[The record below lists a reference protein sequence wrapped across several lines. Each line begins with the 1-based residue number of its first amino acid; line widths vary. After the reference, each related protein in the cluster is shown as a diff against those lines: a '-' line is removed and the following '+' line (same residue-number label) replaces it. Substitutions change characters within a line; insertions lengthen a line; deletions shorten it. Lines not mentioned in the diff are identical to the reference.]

1 MNRIQLCFR
10 SFFILIFTFLLAVH
24 VSHCQGIQPSTD
36 HPQYWTYD
44 GDLVLPLGGSKEDNL
59 FQVDDLEEHLD
70 LLKSIGGNYVRNTM
84 SSRDEDN
91 LWPFAKTKDGPYDLE
106 QFDEEYWQR
115 FEKFLKATSDRDII
129 VQLEVWAT
137 FDFYRDNWDVN
148 PFNPKN
154 NVNYEYRRTKLTET
168 VETHPIY
175 AENNFFRSVPRQMAI
190 AQLLEYQQKFVDKL
204 LSHSLKYDHVLYCID
219 NETSVTSDWGEF
231 WSGYIREKAERMDKT
246 VHVTEMWDPW
256 DLSHAFHRSTFNHPE
271 TYAFVEISQNNH
283 ITGEEH
289 WLNGLEQI
297 ERLKQIGALRPA
309 NNVKIYGNDGG
320 RHKTTR
326 DAIEAFTRNVLF
338 GSASARFH
346 RPTSGQGLNSI
357 AQHLIQSIRSVTE
370 STDFFNMEPSNHLLN
385 SREPNEAF
393 LRAKLNEEYIL
404 YFPKAGSVDLSIDET
419 HSEYQIQWLNL
430 LTSKWR
436 ETEQISAG
444 RLLDVETPSDDHWIV
459 WIRRLK

>member
-1 MNRIQLCFR
+1 MGHFMKYHI
-10 SFFILIFTFLLAVH
+10 ILITALISLFNSKLIH
-24 VSHCQGIQPSTD
+24 SQGIQPDTT
-36 HPQYWTYD
+36 HPQYWSYD
-44 GDLVLPLGGSKEDNL
+44 GERILLLGGSKEDNL
-59 FQVDDLEEHLD
+59 FQIDGLEEHLD
-70 LLKSIGGNYVRNTM
+70 MLESVGGNYVRNTM
-84 SSRDEDN
+84 SSRDEGN
-91 LWPFAKTKDGPYDLE
+91 VWPFAKNEDEVYDLE
-106 QFDEEYWQR
+106 KYNDEYWQR
-115 FEKFLKATSDRDII
+115 FEHFLRETSERDII
-129 VQLEVWAT
+129 VQLEIWAT
-137 FDFYRDNWDVN
+137 FDFYREIWDLN

-168 VETHPIY
+168 VDTHPIY

-190 AQLLEYQQKFVDKL
+190 AQLLEFQQKFVDKL

-219 NETSVTSDWGEF
+219 NETSVSSDWGEF

-271 TYAFVEISQNNH
+271 TYSFVEISQNNH

-297 ERLKQIGALRPA
+297 ERLKQIGALRPV

-346 RPTSGQGLNSI
+346 RPASGQGLNTI
-357 AQHLIQSIRSVTE
+357 AQNVIESIRSVSD
-370 STDFFNMEPSNHLLN
+370 STDFFNMKPSNHLLG
-385 SREPNEAF
+385 SREANEAF
-393 LRAKLNEEYIL
+393 LRAKENEEYIL
-404 YFPKAGSVDLSIDET
+404 YFPKSGSVNLRLNREQLN
-419 HSEYQIQWLNL
+419 YRMKWLNL
-430 LTSKWR
+430 LTSDWM
-436 ETEQISAG
+436 ETEAISAG
-444 RLLDVETPSDDHWIV
+444 ELLEVETPSDDHWIV
-459 WIRRLK
+459 WIQRLN

>member
-1 MNRIQLCFR
+1 MKQHIILVIVLL
-10 SFFILIFTFLLAVH
+10 SFFNPNL
-24 VSHCQGIQPSTD
+24 SRSQGIQPSTT

-44 GDLVLPLGGSKEDNL
+44 GELVLLLGGSKEDNL
-59 FQVDDLEEHLD
+59 FQIDNLKEHLD
-70 LLKSIGGNYVRNTM
+70 LLKSVGGNYVRNTM
-84 SSRDEDN
+84 SSRDKGN
-91 LWPFAKTKDGPYDLE
+91 LWPFAQTDDGRYDLE
-106 QFDEEYWQR
+106 KYNEEYWHR
-115 FEKFLKATSDRDII
+115 FEDFLEATSERDII

-175 AENNFFRSVPRQMAI
+175 AENNFFRSVPKQMAI

-231 WSGYIREKAERMDKT
+231 WSGYIREQAALLDKT

-271 TYAFVEISQNNH
+271 IYSFVEISQNNH

-289 WLNGLEQI
+289 WLNGLKQI
-297 ERLKQIGALRPA
+297 ERLKQIDALRPA
-309 NNVKIYGNDGG
+309 NNIKIYGNDGG

-357 AQHLIQSIRSVTE
+357 AQNVIKSMRMISD
-370 STDFFNMEPSNHLLN
+370 STGFFNMEPTNQLLTL
-385 SREPNEAF
+385 REPNEAF
-393 LRAKLNEEYIL
+393 LRTKQNEEYIL
-404 YFPKAGSVDLSIDET
+404 YFPKAGKVDLKLNQREAN
-419 HSEYQIQWLNL
+419 YQIRWLNL
-430 LTSKWR
+430 LSSEWM
-436 ETEQISAG
+436 ETEQVTAG
-444 RLLDVETPSDDHWIV
+444 KLLAIDTPSDDHWIA
-459 WIRRLK
+459 WIKRTAKH